1 MTYIRGTKLS
11 IKINSEW
18 IRRLH
23 LGDKDFK
30 AFIITMFKELT
41 EVMFKELKKKSDR
54 IKIKYNDN

>member
-1 MTYIRGTKLS
+1 MS

-54 IKIKYNDN
+54 IKIK